1 MESNRGQH
9 RTVGH
14 LWLWDCATP
23 MLWYI
28 LAALV
33 GVLALSPNWLVLL
46 PGTIVHEG
54 LHWIVGSLT
63 LAGPNNFTVQPQE
76 GVYGE
81 VWFSNLNW
89 FNTFP
94 TAVAPLLSLPAI
106 YMLWPWITSSHEPV
120 AAIVISWAVAATV
133 AQSLPSSQ
141 DWRLCWQHPVGTVL
155 WILGIFWLT
164 YWQFGAII
172 ALH

>member
-1 MESNRGQH
+1 
-9 RTVGH
+9 
-14 LWLWDCATP
+14 

-54 LHWIVGSLT
+54 LHWIVGLLT
-63 LAGPNNFTVQPQE
+63 LAGPHNFSVQPE
-76 GVYGE
+76 NTVYGE

-89 FNTFP
+89 FNAFP

-106 YMLWPWITSSHEPV
+106 YLLWPWITSSHEPV
-120 AAIVISWAVAATV
+120 AAIVISWAVAATI
-133 AQSLPSSQ
+133 AQSLPSRQ
-141 DWRLCWQHPVGTVL
+141 DWRICWQHPVGTVL
-155 WILGIFWLT
+155 WIAGIFWLT
-164 YWQFGAII
+164 FWQLGVTI